1 MASIARQLSNLE
13 PKLPLLNPSI
23 AVYLMKE
30 AEGFASGTLRINES
44 CALII
49 QLIEHYSLTTIVI
62 DALDECNPEKRADL
76 LEALETILRESTQI
90 VKIFVSSRDDQDIV
104 CHLKDYP
111 NLEIS
116 SDRNL
121 DDIVT
126 FVRAETRSLITRRKL
141 LRFSTNKDELEEVII
156 DQVTKGTA
164 GMYVTL
170 SRPHS
175 IFRVSHANKVGF
187 AGQACNC
194 RACVI

>member
-23 AVYLMKE
+23 AVYLTKE

-44 CALII
+44 CSLII

-90 VKIFVSSRDDQDIV
+90 VKIFVSSRDDQDIA
-104 CHLKDYP
+104 CRLKDYP

-121 DDIVT
+121 DDIVS

-141 LRFSTNKDELEEVII
+141 LRFSTSKDELEEVII

-164 GMYVTL
+164 GMYATL

-175 IFRVSHANKVGF
+175 LFSESPMLIK
-187 AGQACNC
+187 
-194 RACVI
+194 